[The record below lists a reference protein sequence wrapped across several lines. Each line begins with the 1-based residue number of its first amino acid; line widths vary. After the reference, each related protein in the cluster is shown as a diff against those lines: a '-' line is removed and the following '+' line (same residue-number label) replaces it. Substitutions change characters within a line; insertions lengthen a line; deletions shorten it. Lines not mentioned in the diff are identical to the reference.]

1 MCKQSK
7 YQLTDKMDKDE
18 VAHTT
23 MYYYLASKKKKEIFQ
38 YVTTWI
44 NPEDDKVT
52 QSQKAKYCMIVFK
65 MVKLIESE
73 SRIVVAEI
81 SRRRKWGV
89 ANQWA

>member
-1 MCKQSK
+1 MC
-7 YQLTDKMDKDE
+7 
-18 VAHTT
+18 
-23 MYYYLASKKKKEIFQ
+23 YYLGYKKKKEILR

-44 NPEDDKVT
+44 NPEDNKVT
-52 QSQKAKYCMIVFK
+52 QPQKAKYYMIVPK